1 MTNVV
6 PPHTAWP
13 GTWEPLGVTA
23 DDEGVNVAIWAE
35 GADRVEFCLIGDD
48 GTEDRVEL
56 AESTFNVFHGYVPG
70 VKVGARYGFRVH
82 GPWDPSNGLRFN
94 PDKLLLDPYAR
105 AIDGAVELGPA
116 IYGHVG
122 LDDLERSDIDS
133 AGSMPLSVVVR
144 DDFDWASDRPLR
156 TRWSD
161 TVIYEMHTKG
171 FTKQHPDI
179 PEELRGTYAGL
190 GQPAAI
196 EHLQRLGVTAIEL
209 LPVHHFIDE
218 SFLLERGYTN
228 YWGYN
233 SIGYFAPHGA
243 YSSAGTRGGQVR
255 EFKEM
260 VKAMHDAGI
269 EVILDVVYNH
279 TAEGNQLGPTLSF
292 RGVANQSY
300 YKLGAQDARYYA
312 DYTGCGNTLNAS
324 APKVLQLIM
333 DSLRYWVEEMHVDG
347 FRFDLASALA
357 RSFHDVDMLSAF
369 LTTMSQDPVLRKVK
383 LIAEPWDIG
392 SGGYQVGEFPPLWTE
407 WNDKYRDCLRDWW
420 RSDIGVGE
428 LGWRMSGSADLYS
441 SEGRSPYSSINFVT
455 AHDGYT
461 LRDLVTYQEKH
472 NEANGEDNRDGNDH
486 NRSWNSGVEGE
497 TDDPGIVELRKRRIR
512 DLLATLLLASGTP
525 MLVAGDEMGRTQGG
539 NNNAYCQDSDISWID
554 WDLADWQRDLFEF
567 TRTLLTIRRE
577 HGVFRQRYFFEGEP
591 VREGGPEDLAWFSPN
606 GQLTTGEIW
615 SDTGTRAIGMYLAGN
630 LRSRT
635 SDGRP
640 QHDSSFL
647 LLMNAGHESV
657 DFTLPGRPY
666 GQLYRSILSTS
677 DAVPVLAQIENHEGE
692 VLTLPS
698 FGANLLEVTKH

>member
-1 MTNVV
+1 MTHVV
-6 PPHTAWP
+6 PPPVAWP
-13 GTWEPLGVTA
+13 GKWEPLGVTA
-23 DDEGVNVAIWAE
+23 DDNGVNVAIWAE
-35 GADRVEFCLIGDD
+35 GAERVEFCIITDD
-48 GTEDRVEL
+48 AIEHRVEL
-56 AESTFNVFHGYVPG
+56 AENTFHVFHGYVPG
-70 VKVGARYGFRVH
+70 IKVGTRYGFRVY
-82 GPWDPSNGLRFN
+82 GPWDPANGLRFN

-105 AIDGAVELGPA
+105 AIDGEVELGPA

-133 AGSMPLSVVVR
+133 ANSMPLSVVVR
-144 DDFDWASDRPLR
+144 DDFDWAGDHPLR
-156 TRWSD
+156 TRWSN
-161 TVIYEMHTKG
+161 TVIYEMHVKG
-171 FTKQHPDI
+171 FTKLNPDI
-179 PEELRGTYAGL
+179 PEEFRGTYAGL
-190 GQPAAI
+190 AQPAAI
-196 EHLQRLGVTAIEL
+196 EHLRRLGVSAVEL

-218 SFLLERGYTN
+218 AFLLERGFKN

-243 YSSAGTRGGQVR
+243 YSASGTRGGQVR

-260 VKAMHDAGI
+260 VKALHDAGI

-300 YKLGAQDARYYA
+300 YKLGAEDPRYYA

-369 LTTMSQDPVLRKVK
+369 LTTMSQDPVLRQVK
-383 LIAEPWDIG
+383 LIAEPWDVG

-407 WNDKYRDCLRDWW
+407 WNDKYRDCMRDWW
-420 RSDIGVGE
+420 RSDVGVGE

-441 SEGRSPYSSINFVT
+441 SEGRRPYSSINFVT
-455 AHDGYT
+455 AHDGFT

-486 NRSWNSGVEGE
+486 NRAWNSGVEGE
-497 TDDPGIVELRKRRIR
+497 TEDAAIVDLRRRRIR
-512 DLLATLLLASGTP
+512 DLLTTLLLASGTP
-525 MLVAGDEMGRTQGG
+525 MLVAGDEMGRTQQG
-539 NNNAYCQDSDISWID
+539 NNNAYCQDSEISWID
-554 WDLADWQRDLFEF
+554 WDLEDWQRELLEF

-577 HGVFRQRYFFEGEP
+577 HRVFRQRYFFQGAP
-591 VREGGPEDLAWFSPN
+591 VREGGPEDLAWFSPD
-606 GQLTTGEIW
+606 GQLTSADAW
-615 SDTGTRAIGMYLAGN
+615 SSPDTRAIGMYLAGN

-647 LLMNAGHESV
+647 LLMNAGFDGV

-666 GQLYRSILSTS
+666 GQLYRSILDTS
-677 DAVPVLAQIENHEGE
+677 DAIPVLAQTEDRAGD
-692 VLTLPS
+692 VLHVPA